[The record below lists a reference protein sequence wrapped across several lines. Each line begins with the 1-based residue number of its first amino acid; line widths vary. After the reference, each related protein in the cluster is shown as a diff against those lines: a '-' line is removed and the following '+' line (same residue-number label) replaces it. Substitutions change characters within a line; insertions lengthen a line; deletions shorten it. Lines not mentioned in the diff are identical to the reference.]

1 MPTKNRGD
9 RKPPRVGRRTAVEL
23 EPPLPTEE
31 KIMASAPFQLAVSLS
46 ETEYEEY
53 GPVLHKML
61 LDVLGD
67 PPAWVPLHSNTVL
80 PAFLP
85 RLRSPSSAFCDSRRI
100 SEMVSKRRRLSR
112 NFIFMKSTGPR
123 SGE

>member
-1 MPTKNRGD
+1 MLGHGRISHVLLLLCAFSLWAETVMCGSSFLSPSQRPPNRGD
-9 RKPPRVGRRTAVEL
+9 RKPPRVGRRTAAEL
-23 EPPLPTEE
+23 EPPPPSGE

-67 PPAWVPLHSNTVL
+67 PPAWDGAN
-80 PAFLP
+80 
-85 RLRSPSSAFCDSRRI
+85 
-100 SEMVSKRRRLSR
+100 
-112 NFIFMKSTGPR
+112 
-123 SGE
+123 

>member
-1 MPTKNRGD
+1 MLGHSRISHVLLLLCAFTLWAETVMCGSSFLSPSQRPQNRGD

-67 PPAWVPLHSNTVL
+67 PPAWDEAN
-80 PAFLP
+80 
-85 RLRSPSSAFCDSRRI
+85 
-100 SEMVSKRRRLSR
+100 
-112 NFIFMKSTGPR
+112 
-123 SGE
+123 